1 MCVYLSDDGSDVD
14 WYFTVVDPDN
24 LATDY
29 PDNAWFVAED
39 NYGDTNA
46 LDEVYYGFDF
56 WANEDMYLDDATDMG
71 FYIMMWNFQ
80 NTEDD
85 DKYEIGD
92 SFTVWLHSTADDD
105 GNFSQDVVLAG
116 AMALV
121 GATATTYAIAS
132 SLLH

>member
-1 MCVYLSDDGSDVD
+1 ME

-24 LATDY
+24 LAADY
-29 PDNAWFVAED
+29 PDNAWLYDETH
-39 NYGDTNA
+39 YSDTDA

-56 WANEDMYLDDATDMG
+56 WANEYMYEDDASDMG

-132 SLLH
+132 SLLQ